1 MTGTAYP
8 APTIIESPDLEATA
22 AALCCRFGE
31 ASAEAY
37 RLTALHD
44 VLNSSRALARA
55 LDSFTSVAAEHYRGI
70 HCTADMRGD
79 AQRLAHAL
87 SVWSDSV
94 LAAGSAYREWTT
106 DGTIAGL
113 TAERPGLEGDLS
125 TFTPIV
131 SRHAGGHAAATASRT

>member
-1 MTGTAYP
+1 MTGTNYSE
-8 APTIIESPDLEATA
+8 PTIVESLDLEATA

-37 RLTALHD
+37 RLATLHD

-55 LDSFTSVAAEHYRGI
+55 LDSFTSLAAEHYRGI

-87 SVWSDSV
+87 AVWSDSV
-94 LAAGSAYREWTT
+94 FTAGTAYREWTT
-106 DGTIAGL
+106 DGAIAGL
-113 TAERPGLEGDLS
+113 SAERSGVGSDAS
-125 TFTPIV
+125 FTPIMRDHV
-131 SRHAGGHAAATASRT
+131 TPTASRA

>member
-1 MTGTAYP
+1 MTEINYSQ
-8 APTIIESPDLEATA
+8 PTIVESLDLEATA

-37 RLTALHD
+37 RLATLHD

-55 LDSFTSVAAEHYRGI
+55 LDSFTSLAAEHYRGI

-87 SVWSDSV
+87 ALWSDSV
-94 LAAGSAYREWTT
+94 YMAGAAYREWTT
-106 DGTIAGL
+106 EGSIAGL
-113 TAERPGLEGDLS
+113 TAERPGMGSETPS
-125 TFTPIV
+125 FTPIMHDHAPPIT
-131 SRHAGGHAAATASRT
+131 SRA